1 MTNAATVGLR
11 TRHDTYGE
19 HVTNPLTEQQFE
31 TLNALNLS
39 IAQIADALGSES
51 TNPGLVFLTRLPDLA
66 AAVGELMPGTY
77 RLIALDVAD
86 LLTKYIPAGD
96 RRRDILRSLLAQD
109 PTGGAAGLCGG
120 EFFRP
125 DAPDRGSFHVV
136 VFLRVAE
143 IAGFNMLVAFSRAE
157 T

>member
-1 MTNAATVGLR
+1 MAN
-11 TRHDTYGE
+11 
-19 HVTNPLTEQQFE
+19 LTEQQFE

-39 IAQIADALGSES
+39 IAQIEDALGSES
-51 TNPGLVFLTRLPDLA
+51 TNPGLVFLTRSPDMA

-77 RLIALDVAD
+77 RLIALGIPD
-86 LLTKYIPAGD
+86 LLARYVSAGD
-96 RRRDILRSLLAQD
+96 RRGDILRSLLAQD

-120 EFFRP
+120 EFFTP
-125 DAPDRGSFHVV
+125 DAPDRGSFYVV

-143 IAGFNMLVAFSRAE
+143 IAGFNLLVAFSRAE

>member
-1 MTNAATVGLR
+1 
-11 TRHDTYGE
+11 
-19 HVTNPLTEQQFE
+19 VTHKLTEQQFE

-39 IAQIADALGSES
+39 IAQIQDALGSES
-51 TNPGLVFLTRLPDLA
+51 TNPGLVFLTRLPDMT
-66 AAVGELMPGTY
+66 AAVGELMPSSY
-77 RLIALDVAD
+77 RLIALDIPD
-86 LLTKYIPAGD
+86 LLAKYVSAAD
-96 RRRDILRSLLAQD
+96 RRGDIVRTVLAQD

-120 EFFRP
+120 ELFKP
-125 DAPDRGSFHVV
+125 DAPDRGSFYVV